1 MLSLFFRLNNFIHL
15 PSSFTDSFLYHLH
28 FVIVPIKWILKFH
41 ILYFSAR
48 IFIWF
53 YFIVSI
59 VLQRFKIHCEKIFL
73 YLIEQNYNIHFKYPC
88 LLIPT
93 SGLFYDCSLLMFCVL
108 KMGPIFLIIQVK

>member
-15 PSSFTDSFLYHLH
+15 PSSFTDSFLYHPH
-28 FVIVPIKWILKFH
+28 FVTVPIKWILKFH

-53 YFIVSI
+53 YFTVSI
-59 VLQRFKIHCEKIFL
+59 LLQRFQIHCEKIFL
-73 YLIEQNYNIHFKYPC
+73 YLIEKNYNIYFKYPC

-93 SGLFYDCSLLMFCVL
+93 SGLFYVCSLLMSCVL
-108 KMGPIFLIIQVK
+108 KMGPIFLVIQVK